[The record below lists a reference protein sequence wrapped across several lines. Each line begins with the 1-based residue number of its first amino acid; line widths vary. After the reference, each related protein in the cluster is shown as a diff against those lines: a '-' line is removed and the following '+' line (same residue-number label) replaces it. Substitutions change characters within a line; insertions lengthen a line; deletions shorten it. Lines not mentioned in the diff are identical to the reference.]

1 VAGGIIQHIVK
12 EINGLVYL
20 TQVFFY
26 GIHNNRIFKK
36 IYYNKTEHIRGNSMT
51 AITYSD
57 VWNLDVFFKGGSDSA
72 EFADHLQHTKEL
84 IELFETKVNNWTPLN
99 TIEDN
104 VYLKELLQDFEQAG
118 KKLRQAGAFV
128 GCLQAQNTEDKKA
141 YALEA
146 TVTGLSAAF
155 QSSLSA
161 FDNLL
166 SSIQDEAWAQIL
178 EVDDLAELAFSLSE
192 RREKAKDKLSIQEE
206 ALISALGIDGYH
218 SWGQLYDLIVSKI
231 KIPVEEDGIAKQL
244 SVGQAANKFSS
255 PDREVRKSVFKS
267 WEKSW
272 NEQADYLSKT
282 LNHLSG
288 FRLNV
293 YQKRGWEDVLK
304 EPLTI
309 NRMKKETLE
318 TMWAVISENKQP
330 LVEYLNRKAKLLGL
344 EKLSWFDLDAPYG
357 KTESKVSYQEGAKF
371 IEQNFALFGE
381 KMSAF
386 AKKAFENQ
394 WIEAE
399 DRPGKAPGG
408 FCTGFPESEESRIFM
423 TYSGTP
429 SNVSTLAHELGHGFH
444 SFAMRGV
451 HYLNRGYAMNVAET
465 ASTFAEMIVADA
477 AVKNAKD
484 EEERLALLDDKIQR
498 TVALLMNIHARFL
511 FETRF
516 YEERKR
522 GPVSVET
529 LNELMAGAQ
538 REAYCEA
545 LDEYHPLF
553 WASKLHFFITGVPFY
568 NFPYTFGYLF
578 SLGIYAQALEEG
590 KGYEEKYIA
599 LLRDT
604 ASMTVE
610 ELATKHLQVDLVQK
624 EFWEKAVRICI
635 EDIEE
640 FLQLTEDK

>member
-1 VAGGIIQHIVK
+1 
-12 EINGLVYL
+12 
-20 TQVFFY
+20 
-26 GIHNNRIFKK
+26 
-36 IYYNKTEHIRGNSMT
+36 MT
-51 AITYSD
+51 ATTYSD
-57 VWNLDVFFKGGSDSA
+57 VWNLEVFFKGGSNSA
-72 EFADHLQHTKEL
+72 ELADHLKVTQEL
-84 IELFETKVNNWTPLN
+84 IELFESKVKNWSPFN
-99 TIEDN
+99 TAEDKIF
-104 VYLKELLQDFEQAG
+104 LKELLSDFESAG
-118 KKLRQAGAFV
+118 KKLRQAAAFV

-141 YALEA
+141 YTLES
-146 TVTGLSAAF
+146 TVTGLSATF
-155 QSSLSA
+155 QSALSA

-166 SSIQDEAWAQIL
+166 SSINDDVWTLVL
-178 EVDDLAELAFSLSE
+178 EDDFLKELTFSLTE
-192 RREKAKDKLSIQEE
+192 RRVRAKEKLSIEEE
-206 ALISALGIDGYH
+206 ALISSLGVDGYH

-231 KIPVEEDGIAKQL
+231 KIPVEENGEVRQL
-244 SVGQAANKFSS
+244 SVGQASNRFSS
-255 PDREVRKSVFKS
+255 TDREVRKAVFKS
-267 WEKSW
+267 WEQSW
-272 NEQADYLSKT
+272 NEQSDYLSKT

-293 YQKRGWEDVLK
+293 YKKRGWEDVLK

-309 NRMKKETLE
+309 NRMEKETLE
-318 TMWAVISENKQP
+318 TMWAVISDNKQP
-330 LVEYLNRKAKLLGL
+330 LVEYMNRKAKLLGL

-357 KTESKVSYQEGAKF
+357 KTESKVSYQEGAEF

-386 AKKAFENQ
+386 AKMAFENQ

-484 EEERLALLDDKIQR
+484 EEEKLALLDDKIQR

-529 LNELMAGAQ
+529 LNELMEGAQ
-538 REAYCEA
+538 KEAYCEA

-610 ELATKHLQVDLVQK
+610 ELAAKHLQVNLVQK
-624 EFWEKAVRICI
+624 DFWEKAVKICI
-635 EDIEE
+635 DDIEE
-640 FLQLTEDK
+640 FLQLTENK

>member
-1 VAGGIIQHIVK
+1 
-12 EINGLVYL
+12 
-20 TQVFFY
+20 
-26 GIHNNRIFKK
+26 
-36 IYYNKTEHIRGNSMT
+36 MT
-51 AITYSD
+51 ATTYSD
-57 VWNLDVFFKGGSDSA
+57 VWNLEGLFKGGSESL
-72 EFADHLQHTKEL
+72 EFAKHLELTSQL
-84 IELFETKVNNWTPLN
+84 IEQFQAKVNNWTPLHS
-99 TIEDN
+99 TEDQA
-104 VYLKELLQDFEQAG
+104 YLIELLEDFEKAG

-146 TVTGLSAAF
+146 KVTGLSASF
-155 QSSLSA
+155 QTALGALDSLLAS
-161 FDNLL
+161 FTEDVW
-166 SSIQDEAWAQIL
+166 SQIL
-178 EVDDLAELAFSLSE
+178 EAEPLKEVTYSLSE
-192 RREKAKDKLSIQEE
+192 RRERAKDKLSKEEE
-206 ALISALGIDGYH
+206 AVISALAVDGYH
-218 SWGQLYDLIVSKI
+218 SWGQLYDLLVGKI
-231 KIPVEEDGIAKQL
+231 KIPVEENGEMKHL
-244 SVGQAANKFSS
+244 SVGQAFNKFSS
-255 PDREVRKSVFKS
+255 PDRRVREAVFKN
-267 WEKSW
+267 WEQAW
-272 NEQADYLSKT
+272 GDQADYFAKT

-293 YQKRGWEDVLK
+293 YKKRGWEEVLK
-304 EPLTI
+304 EPLSI

-318 TMWAVISENKQP
+318 TMWAVISENKQL
-330 LVEYLNRKAKLLGL
+330 LVDYLNRKAKLLGI

-357 KTESKVSYQEGAKF
+357 KTESKVSYQDGAKF

-386 AKKAFENQ
+386 ATKAFEEQ

-444 SFAMRGV
+444 SYAMRGV

-477 AVKNAKD
+477 AVKNAKN
-484 EEERLALLDDKIQR
+484 EEEKLVLLDDKIQR
-498 TVALLMNIHARFL
+498 TVALLMNIHARFI

-516 YEERKR
+516 YEERKQ
-522 GPVSVET
+522 GLVSVEK
-529 LNELMAGAQ
+529 LNELMEAAQ
-538 REAYCEA
+538 KEAYCDA
-545 LDEYHPLF
+545 LEQYHPLF

-610 ELATKHLQVDLVQK
+610 DLAAKHLQVDLTQK
-624 EFWEKAVRICI
+624 DFWEKAVHLCI
-635 EDIEE
+635 DDINE
-640 FLQLTEDK
+640 FLTLTADK

>member
-1 VAGGIIQHIVK
+1 
-12 EINGLVYL
+12 
-20 TQVFFY
+20 
-26 GIHNNRIFKK
+26 
-36 IYYNKTEHIRGNSMT
+36 MT
-51 AITYSD
+51 ATTYSD
-57 VWNLDVFFKGGSDSA
+57 VWNLEVLFQGGSESL
-72 EFADHLQHTKEL
+72 EFAKHLELTSQL
-84 IELFETKVNNWTPLN
+84 IEQFQAKVNNWSPLHS
-99 TIEDN
+99 TEDQ
-104 VYLKELLQDFEQAG
+104 VYLIELLADFERAG

-146 TVTGLSAAF
+146 KVTGLSASF
-155 QSSLSA
+155 QTALGTLDSLLAS
-161 FDNLL
+161 FTDEVWSQLL
-166 SSIQDEAWAQIL
+166 EAEPL
-178 EVDDLAELAFSLSE
+178 KEVTFSLTE
-192 RREKAKDKLSIQEE
+192 RRERAKDKLSKEEE
-206 ALISALGIDGYH
+206 AIISALGVDGYH
-218 SWGQLYDLIVSKI
+218 SWGQLYDLLVGKI
-231 KIPVEEDGIAKQL
+231 KIPVDENGEVKQL
-244 SVGQAANKFSS
+244 SVGQAFNKFSN
-255 PDREVRKSVFKS
+255 PDRQVREAVFKN
-267 WEKSW
+267 WEKAW
-272 NEQADYLSKT
+272 GDQADYFAKT

-293 YQKRGWEDVLK
+293 YKKRGWEEVLK
-304 EPLTI
+304 EPLSI

-318 TMWAVISENKQP
+318 TMWAVISEYKQL
-330 LVEYLNRKAKLLGL
+330 LVDYLNRKAKLLGI

-381 KMSAF
+381 KMSTF
-386 AKKAFENQ
+386 AKKAFEEQ

-444 SFAMRGV
+444 SYAMRGV

-477 AVKNAKD
+477 AVKNAKN
-484 EEERLALLDDKIQR
+484 EEEKLVLLDDKIQR

-516 YEERKR
+516 YEERKQ
-522 GPVSVET
+522 GLVSVEK
-529 LNELMAGAQ
+529 LNELMEAAQ
-538 REAYCEA
+538 KEAYCDA
-545 LDEYHPLF
+545 LEQYHPLF

-604 ASMTVE
+604 ASMSVE
-610 ELATKHLQVDLVQK
+610 DLAAKHLQVDLTQK
-624 EFWEKAVRICI
+624 DFWEKAVHLCI
-635 EDIEE
+635 DDIKE
-640 FLQLTEDK
+640 FLTLTAEK

>member
-1 VAGGIIQHIVK
+1 MAA
-12 EINGLVYL
+12 
-20 TQVFFY
+20 T
-26 GIHNNRIFKK
+26 
-36 IYYNKTEHIRGNSMT
+36 
-51 AITYSD
+51 TYKD
-57 VWNLDVFFKGGSDSA
+57 VWNLEVFFKGGSDSRELQEQLA
-72 EFADHLQHTKEL
+72 RTADL
-84 IELFETKVNNWTPLN
+84 IENFQAKVNNWTPAN
-99 TIEDN
+99 SPEDGK
-104 VYLKELLQDFEQAG
+104 YLLELLEDFERTG

-128 GCLQAQNTEDKKA
+128 GCLQAQNTNDQKA
-141 YALEA
+141 YNLDAQ
-146 TVTGLSAAF
+146 VTGLSAAF
-155 QSSLSA
+155 QTALGS

-166 SSIQDEAWAQIL
+166 AQIADSAWEQL
-178 EVDDLAELAFSLSE
+178 LANEQLKALSFVLSE
-192 RREKAKDKLSIQEE
+192 RRTRAKEKLSKEEE
-206 ALISALGIDGYH
+206 AMINALGVDGYH

-231 KIPVEEDGIAKQL
+231 KVSFTENGDEKQL
-244 SVGQAANKFSS
+244 SVGQAFNKFSS
-255 PDREVRKSVFKS
+255 SDRSLRSAVFTG
-267 WEKSW
+267 WEQAW
-272 NEQADYLSKT
+272 GEQADLLAKT

-293 YQKRGWEDVLK
+293 YKKRGWDDVLK
-304 EPLTI
+304 EPLGI
-309 NRMKKETLE
+309 NRMKKDTLE
-318 TMWAVISENKQP
+318 TMWAVISDNKQK
-330 LVEYLNRKAKLLGL
+330 LVQYLERKAKLLGL

-357 KTESKVSYQEGAKF
+357 KAESKVSYQEGAEF

-381 KMSAF
+381 KMAAF
-386 AKKAFENQ
+386 AKMAFKEQ

-408 FCTGFPESEESRIFM
+408 FCTSFPESAESRIFM

-444 SFAMRGV
+444 SFAMKGV
-451 HYLNRGYAMNVAET
+451 PHLNTMYAMNVAET

-477 AVKNAKD
+477 SVKNAKD

-511 FETRF
+511 FETSF
-516 YEERKR
+516 YEERKQ
-522 GPVSVET
+522 GPVSVER
-529 LNELMAGAQ
+529 LNQLMLQAQ
-538 REAYCEA
+538 KEAYCEA

-610 ELATKHLQVDLVQK
+610 DLAQKHLQVDLTQ
-624 EFWEKAVRICI
+624 EDFWQKAVDICLA
-635 EDIEE
+635 DIDE
-640 FLQLTEDK
+640 FLEMTEGK

>member
-1 VAGGIIQHIVK
+1 
-12 EINGLVYL
+12 
-20 TQVFFY
+20 
-26 GIHNNRIFKK
+26 
-36 IYYNKTEHIRGNSMT
+36 MT
-51 AITYSD
+51 ATTYSD
-57 VWNLDVFFKGGSDSA
+57 VWNLEVLFKGGSESL
-72 EFADHLQHTKEL
+72 EFAKHLELTSQL
-84 IELFETKVNNWTPLN
+84 IEQFQAKVNNWTPLHS
-99 TIEDN
+99 TEDQA
-104 VYLKELLQDFEQAG
+104 YLIELLEDFEKAG

-146 TVTGLSAAF
+146 KVTGLSASF
-155 QSSLSA
+155 QTALGALDSLLAS
-161 FDNLL
+161 FTEDVW
-166 SSIQDEAWAQIL
+166 SQIL
-178 EVDDLAELAFSLSE
+178 EAEPLKEVTFSLSE
-192 RREKAKDKLSIQEE
+192 RRERAKDKLSKEEE
-206 ALISALGIDGYH
+206 AVISALAVDGYH
-218 SWGQLYDLIVSKI
+218 SWGQLYDLLVGKI
-231 KIPVEEDGIAKQL
+231 KIPVEENGEMKHL
-244 SVGQAANKFSS
+244 SVGQAFNKFSS
-255 PDREVRKSVFKS
+255 PDRRVREAVFKN
-267 WEKSW
+267 WEQAW
-272 NEQADYLSKT
+272 GDQADYFAKT

-293 YQKRGWEDVLK
+293 YKKRGWEEVLK
-304 EPLTI
+304 EPLSI

-318 TMWAVISENKQP
+318 TMWAVISENKQL
-330 LVEYLNRKAKLLGL
+330 LVDYLNRKAKLLGI

-357 KTESKVSYQEGAKF
+357 KTESKVSYQDGAKF

-386 AKKAFENQ
+386 ATKAFEEQ

-444 SFAMRGV
+444 SYAMRGV

-477 AVKNAKD
+477 AVKNAKN
-484 EEERLALLDDKIQR
+484 EEEKLVLLDDKIQR
-498 TVALLMNIHARFL
+498 TLALLMNIHARFI

-516 YEERKR
+516 YEERKQ
-522 GPVSVET
+522 GLVSVEK
-529 LNELMAGAQ
+529 LNELMEAAQ
-538 REAYCEA
+538 KEAYCDA
-545 LDEYHPLF
+545 LEQYHPLF

-610 ELATKHLQVDLVQK
+610 DLAAKHLQVDLTQK
-624 EFWEKAVRICI
+624 DFWEKAVHLCI
-635 EDIEE
+635 DDIKE
-640 FLQLTEDK
+640 FLTLTADK